1 MGLKFVNLNQ
11 LPNYAYKGF
20 VVSLDTE
27 GGPKTLSQIS
37 LVNGEGATTLNT
49 YVKDG
54 KLKGTIKNTW
64 NSVFRSGKLLIGYN
78 IGSDLKAIQSVKL
91 SVPSDVIVVD
101 LYYTYMHLL
110 ENNQIKKAEGGND
123 LEGVAKVFGI
133 TNVCG
138 YHNSLVD
145 ATVTMRLFWKML
157 ARSNG
162 QFVVVQ
168 GDGGNLKAL
177 MQRAIEEAEMMEKTC
192 AVNTEEQVQ
201 VIMPVPE
208 VTESAMNESHE
219 KEETNL
225 TIAPKFE
232 YEAAEEGQLYRISK
246 HVYEGVI
253 ETKGGKE
260 LVRLTAKEYKLFSKI
275 QKYTP
280 HYPLS
285 VFYSTIVQPGTMQRT
300 ALVEE
305 KMRKEAEKKEKKEL
319 AKPEEN
325 VSSVNSSE
333 PPKFSPTSM
342 AVHAYG
348 PLV

>member
-11 LPNYAYKGF
+11 LQNYLYKGF

-37 LVNGEGATTLNT
+37 LVNGAGTATLNT
-49 YVKDG
+49 YVKHG
-54 KLKGTIKNTW
+54 KLKGAVKNLW
-64 NSVFRSGKLLIGYN
+64 NNIFRSGKLLIGYN

-110 ENNQIKKAEGGND
+110 ENNQIKQAEGRND
-123 LEGVAKVFGI
+123 LEGVAKEFGI

-145 ATVTMRLFWKML
+145 AAVTMRLFWKML

-168 GDGGNLKAL
+168 GNGDNLKAL
-177 MQRAIEEAEMMEKTC
+177 MDRAMEEAELMEKTG
-192 AVNTEEQVQ
+192 AIDTEDQIQVT
-201 VIMPVPE
+201 MPVPE
-208 VTESAMNESHE
+208 VTENVMNES
-219 KEETNL
+219 KEMEENNL
-225 TIAPKFE
+225 TNTPKFE
-232 YEAAEEGQLYRISK
+232 YEEADESRLYKISK

-253 ETKGGKE
+253 ETDGKKE
-260 LVRLTAKEYKLFSKI
+260 LVRLTVKEYKLFSKI

-285 VFYSTIVQPGTMQRT
+285 VFYSTIVKPGTMQRM
-300 ALVEE
+300 ALTEE
-305 KMRKEAEKKEKKEL
+305 KMRKDAEKKRKEL
-319 AKPEEN
+319 AKPLEDI
-325 VSSVNSSE
+325 SSVNSNE
-333 PPKFSPTSM
+333 LPKFSPASM

>member
-1 MGLKFVNLNQ
+1 MALKFVDLNQ
-11 LPNYAYKGF
+11 LSSYAYKGF

-37 LVNGEGATTLNT
+37 LVNGAGAATLNT

-54 KLKGTIKNTW
+54 KLKGTIKDLW
-64 NSVFRSGKLLIGYN
+64 NNIFRSGKLLIGYN

-101 LYYTYMHLL
+101 LYCTYMHLL
-110 ENNQIKKAEGGND
+110 ENNQIEQAKDGND
-123 LEGVAKVFGI
+123 LEGVAREFGI

-168 GDGGNLKAL
+168 GNGDTLKDLMERAL
-177 MQRAIEEAEMMEKTC
+177 EEAELMEKTC
-192 AVNTEEQVQ
+192 PMDTKDQVK
-201 VIMPVPE
+201 VFLSVPE
-208 VTESAMNESHE
+208 KKQNTKNEDKE
-219 KEETNL
+219 KEENNL
-225 TIAPKFE
+225 TNAPKFE
-232 YEAAEEGQLYRISK
+232 YEDAEESPLYKISK
-246 HVYEGVI
+246 HVYEGII
-253 ETKGGKE
+253 ETEREEE
-260 LVRLTAKEYKLFSKI
+260 LVRLTDKEYKLFSKI

-285 VFYSTIVQPGTMQRT
+285 VFYNTIVKPETMKRI
-300 ALVEE
+300 ALAKE
-305 KMRKEAEKKEKKEL
+305 KMEKNAEKKKR
-319 AKPEEN
+319 
-325 VSSVNSSE
+325 
-333 PPKFSPTSM
+333 T
-342 AVHAYG
+342 G
-348 PLV
+348 